1 MVNEL
6 CDAHLELLE
15 TIVPGDLYQI
25 LKSMNEMFED
35 PDNAIR
41 IYEKYRHHYMQFGG
55 SHIIST
61 NENTFNQF
69 FETK

>member
-15 TIVPGDLYQI
+15 TIVPTDFYQI

-35 PDNAIR
+35 PDQALV
-41 IYEKYRHHYMQFGG
+41 IYEKYRHYYMNYGG
-55 SHIIST
+55 THVTST
-61 NENTFNQF
+61 NENTFNKF
-69 FETK
+69 FELV